1 MLDPS
6 STLLPHYQSHTPD
19 FVLGNHLFPG
29 FLPVPVS
36 LSHGSDWLQL
46 LECPISLLQMM
57 SSVTNSG
64 RDMLSNQPL
73 QPREIAGKVHLV
85 FWEGLLENIFEWKWR
100 LEHLLLGRGRLPRRW
115 ELESCMGP
123 PCWHW
128 GVNMKNHWEL
138 RSDEERKLSGSWKN
152 WCLDSAS
159 EDKTPRLFILWASVF
174 LTQRNYSWGFLS
186 LANKIIRSDRVQWT
200 ITKML
205 VLE

>member
-1 MLDPS
+1 
-6 STLLPHYQSHTPD
+6 
-19 FVLGNHLFPG
+19 
-29 FLPVPVS
+29 
-36 LSHGSDWLQL
+36 
-46 LECPISLLQMM
+46 M

-73 QPREIAGKVHLV
+73 QPREIAGKVHFV

-100 LEHLLLGRGRLPRRW
+100 LEHLLLGRERLPRRW
-115 ELESCMGP
+115 ELESCVGP

-128 GVNMKNHWEL
+128 GLNMKNHWEL

-159 EDKTPRLFILWASVF
+159 VDKTPRLFILWASVF

-186 LANKIIRSDRVQWT
+186 LANKISLSDSSVDHHKDVGIRINCIIPLFT
-200 ITKML
+200 IWKPTCNLRNLGYVVEMYVKGFS
-205 VLE
+205 E

>member
-73 QPREIAGKVHLV
+73 QPREIAGKVHFV
-85 FWEGLLENIFEWKWR
+85 FWEGLLENIFERKWR
-100 LEHLLLGRGRLPRRW
+100 LEHSLLGRESLPRR
-115 ELESCMGP
+115 
-123 PCWHW
+123 
-128 GVNMKNHWEL
+128 VNTKNHWEL

-152 WCLDSAS
+152 WCLDPAS
-159 EDKTPRLFILWASVF
+159 VDKTPRLFILWASMF

>member
-85 FWEGLLENIFEWKWR
+85 FWEGLLENIFEWKWKR
-100 LEHLLLGRGRLPRRW
+100 AFAIRKGEASQKVGAGALYGSPMLT
-115 ELESCMGP
+115 
-123 PCWHW
+123 
-128 GVNMKNHWEL
+128 L
-138 RSDEERKLSGSWKN
+138 RSKYEKPLRAEKWWGKKVVWFLEKLMSWSSLSGQN
-152 WCLDSAS
+152 
-159 EDKTPRLFILWASVF
+159 T
-174 LTQRNYSWGFLS
+174 
-186 LANKIIRSDRVQWT
+186 
-200 ITKML
+200 
-205 VLE
+205 